1 MSTKYENMS
10 LICYVENLE
19 EVKKKLRKLMI
30 QLWMIDIINCKK
42 LFLKNTLEVST
53 KQEVSY
59 LNLLDDFIMHIKI
72 LSFLKKLLISE
83 DVFFLDKLEY
93 SGVDCQL

>member
-30 QLWMIDIINCKK
+30 QL
-42 LFLKNTLEVST
+42 
-53 KQEVSY
+53 
-59 LNLLDDFIMHIKI
+59 
-72 LSFLKKLLISE
+72 
-83 DVFFLDKLEY
+83 
-93 SGVDCQL
+93 